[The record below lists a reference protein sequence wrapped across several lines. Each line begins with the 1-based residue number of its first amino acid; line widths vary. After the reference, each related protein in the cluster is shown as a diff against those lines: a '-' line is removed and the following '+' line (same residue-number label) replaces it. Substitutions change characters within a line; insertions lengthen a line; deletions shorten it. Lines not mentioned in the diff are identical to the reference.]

1 MTATATAAATGTVR
15 LVREPPIATLTLDRA
30 TKRNALTPEML
41 RALEAKLVALSE
53 DAAVRVVILRG
64 AGDRAFCAGAD
75 IDRFASLGPADMWRS
90 WTALGHAVFDRLAA
104 LPQPVIAVLHGNAFG
119 GGLELAL
126 AADFRVISED
136 ASVGLPETGLGT
148 VPGWGGTERL
158 VETVGRARA
167 KDIVLARTT
176 VDGPT
181 ALAWGLVSRCVPAPQ
196 LEDAVDELSTAL
208 VTGAPVAVQVAKQLN
223 DACADG
229 APSRVLEPL
238 AGALTATTADLAEG
252 VAAFRA
258 RRPATFTGH

>member
-1 MTATATAAATGTVR
+1 MSATATTAATGAVR
-15 LVREPPIATLTLDRA
+15 LDREPPIATLTLDRA
-30 TKRNALTPEML
+30 AKRNALTPEML
-41 RALEAKLVALSE
+41 RQLDAHLVALA
-53 DAAVRVVILRG
+53 DDPTVRVVLVRG

-126 AADFRVISED
+126 AADFRVISAG
-136 ASVGLPETGLGT
+136 ASVGLPEAGLGT

-158 VETVGRARA
+158 VDAVGRARA
-167 KDIVLARTT
+167 KDIVLARTI

-181 ALAWGLVSRCVPAPQ
+181 AHAWGLVSRCVPPAQ
-196 LEDAVDELSTAL
+196 LEDAVDELCAAL
-208 VTGAPVAVQVAKQLN
+208 AAGAPVAVQVAKQLI